1 MANSEHIQ
9 WLLEGVGAW
18 NERRKREHFKPD
30 LRGAHIPGDF
40 GEGGLDESAEP
51 EIRRMVFRTEDAG
64 VDLSG
69 IDLSEAELQDAILTN
84 VNLSNANLRGADLK
98 GCDFDGAILNEAD
111 LDFADLRRCTFHSGR
126 LQGAKMF
133 GGNRVSGSHNSI
145 SLCHAE
151 FFGADLRGAILAN
164 RELSGAD
171 LRYAKLE
178 GTNLF
183 RTQPWKAILFSGGNA
198 DEGTSTG
205 VRSGETIESVRCV
218 LQECSNIR
226 YDFPDRVLYFRG
238 EAKVFPELRPSLMR
252 KKNGTFMH
260 LKSEAEMMVDLMSR
274 RPVEFDNLKSA
285 LAQWGYIRVFQ
296 RTFYS
301 MYRERY

>member
-18 NERRKREHFKPD
+18 NKRRKREHFKPD
-30 LRGAHIPGDF
+30 LRGAHIPGEF

-111 LDFADLRRCTFHSGR
+111 LDFADLRRCRFHSGR

-133 GGNRVSGSHNSI
+133 GGNRV
-145 SLCHAE
+145 
-151 FFGADLRGAILAN
+151 F
-164 RELSGAD
+164 
-171 LRYAKLE
+171 
-178 GTNLF
+178 
-183 RTQPWKAILFSGGNA
+183 
-198 DEGTSTG
+198 
-205 VRSGETIESVRCV
+205 
-218 LQECSNIR
+218 
-226 YDFPDRVLYFRG
+226 
-238 EAKVFPELRPSLMR
+238 
-252 KKNGTFMH
+252 
-260 LKSEAEMMVDLMSR
+260 
-274 RPVEFDNLKSA
+274 
-285 LAQWGYIRVFQ
+285 
-296 RTFYS
+296 
-301 MYRERY
+301 